1 MLKYCLIE
9 NPMPKGEQDYIASV
23 ACNKI
28 IKMDHYIDDMVAEG
42 TGLTRPQAIAY
53 FEKLIQLTE
62 RYLKKGN
69 FISTPLFRYR
79 TSISGTFTSKGDK
92 FDPDRHLIKIS
103 STPGSRI
110 RNIKMVA
117 ELKKESV
124 IPYSPEIYQVIDSI
138 TDEINSCVSS
148 GNLAT
153 IQGRQL
159 KFDKHNQNQGI
170 FFISDINPKL
180 ETRASVYSG
189 IKPSEVHF
197 VVPILA
203 KGTYKLVFKS
213 NAPVSG
219 KKVTALLDEH
229 ITVY

>member
-23 ACNKI
+23 ACHKI

-69 FISTPLFRYR
+69 FISTPLFRCR
-79 TSISGTFTSKGDK
+79 TSISGTFSSKGDK

-124 IPYSPEIYQVIDSI
+124 IPYSPEIYKVIDSV
-138 TDEINSCVSS
+138 TDEINCCVHS
-148 GNLAT
+148 GCLAA
-153 IQGRQL
+153 IKGIQL

-170 FFISDINPKL
+170 FFISDTNPKL
-180 ETRASVYSG
+180 ETRATGYSG

-197 VVPILA
+197 IVPVLP

-219 KKVTALLDEH
+219 KKLIASFEDK
-229 ITVY
+229 IIVY